1 MDNTPNFS
9 SPELPRPQS
18 DGSYENIPSG
28 PLESNPENLAN
39 TTELISQA
47 QGAIVQA
54 IQPTPQQQPAALP
67 IIPFQQQQDDSQHP
81 SSNPVVAEDNDVLE
95 KEWVDKAKQIV
106 SETRNDPREQTN
118 KFVVMRYDYV
128 KKRYGKEM
136 VVSNDNSG
144 E

>member
-1 MDNTPNFS
+1 MH
-9 SPELPRPQS
+9 
-18 DGSYENIPSG
+18 
-28 PLESNPENLAN
+28 
-39 TTELISQA
+39 
-47 QGAIVQA
+47 V
-54 IQPTPQQQPAALP
+54 
-67 IIPFQQQQDDSQHP
+67 PFQQQQSDDSHV

-106 SETRNDPREQTN
+106 AETRNDPREQTN
-118 KFVVMRYDYV
+118 KFVVMRHDYV